1 MSKNYTAHARTVS
14 VGHKRPNLSRAAE
27 LFVMVRASLK
37 RSCSRPQNSH
47 PSATASAPFSHGAPA
62 IFSAA
67 GPPAAPTPRPGS
79 ANSPPPAPPTPG
91 RPAPP
96 QRFTWRRYEKAPAR
110 RRTGAKLATTLK
122 IREISGET
130 TRMLYS
136 ARELV
141 GGQMNLR

>member
-1 MSKNYTAHARTVS
+1 MDWGMGA
-14 VGHKRPNLSRAAE
+14 GHTE
-27 LFVMVRASLK
+27 
-37 RSCSRPQNSH
+37 
-47 PSATASAPFSHGAPA
+47 
-62 IFSAA
+62 AA
-67 GPPAAPTPRPGS
+67 GLVPTH
-79 ANSPPPAPPTPG
+79 ANLDTRSRRL

-130 TRMLYS
+130 TRMVYS

>member
-1 MSKNYTAHARTVS
+1 MDWGMGA
-14 VGHKRPNLSRAAE
+14 GHTE
-27 LFVMVRASLK
+27 
-37 RSCSRPQNSH
+37 
-47 PSATASAPFSHGAPA
+47 
-62 IFSAA
+62 AA
-67 GPPAAPTPRPGS
+67 GLVPTHANLDTRSRRLRP
-79 ANSPPPAPPTPG
+79 
-91 RPAPP
+91 
-96 QRFTWRRYEKAPAR
+96 TWRRYEKAPAR